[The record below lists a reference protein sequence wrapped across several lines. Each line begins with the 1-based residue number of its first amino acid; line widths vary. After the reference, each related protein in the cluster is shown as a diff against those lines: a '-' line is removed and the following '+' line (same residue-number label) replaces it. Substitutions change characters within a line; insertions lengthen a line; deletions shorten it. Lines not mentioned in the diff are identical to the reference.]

1 MPLLLVLLI
10 YNLLLPFAL
19 LVLLP
24 VSVLKMRRR
33 GGYGAKFWQRF
44 GFFDKAAAAQLEAVR
59 GRCRWMHAVSV
70 GEVNVARKLIRE
82 LLKQAPD
89 IPVVLSVTTS
99 TGYAVAHDKAPA
111 GLTGF
116 TRALTK
122 PEGKWPVK
130 WPVLAPIGSEKLLL
144 VEDWTLDVKRADPA
158 NEKLF
163 NFTLNGSKTGADG
176 EGRSDQKFIS
186 NSGRIVIMP
195 EDWNAAYAL
204 ALAGIKPVPESFTV
218 KWSVV
223 PRFVDEFISPG
234 IKDPAIETTI
244 TLAQGLANTQHTLE
258 IDGGAETIAALRVY
272 RPVLAAKE
280 TK

>member
-111 GLTGF
+111 GLTVIYS
-116 TRALTK
+116 
-122 PEGKWPVK
+122 PV
-130 WPVLAPIGSEKLLL
+130 
-144 VEDWTLDVKRADPA
+144 D
-158 NEKLF
+158 
-163 NFTLNGSKTGADG
+163 
-176 EGRSDQKFIS
+176 
-186 NSGRIVIMP
+186 
-195 EDWNAAYAL
+195 L
-204 ALAGIKPVPESFTV
+204 ALVVGPVFA
-218 KWSVV
+218 
-223 PRFVDEFISPG
+223 RI
-234 IKDPAIETTI
+234 
-244 TLAQGLANTQHTLE
+244 
-258 IDGGAETIAALRVY
+258 
-272 RPVLAAKE
+272 
-280 TK
+280 